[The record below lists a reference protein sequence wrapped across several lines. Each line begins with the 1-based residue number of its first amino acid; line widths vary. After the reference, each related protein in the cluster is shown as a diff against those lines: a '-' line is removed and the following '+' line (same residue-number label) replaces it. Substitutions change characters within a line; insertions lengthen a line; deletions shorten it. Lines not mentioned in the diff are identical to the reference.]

1 MKQYKGRGNA
11 IIEKSVKEGL
21 SEKLIFEQRH
31 EGGLEMGFWKY
42 LWKRIPGRGNSE

>member
-31 EGGLEMGFWKY
+31 EGSLEMGFWKY
-42 LWKRIPGRGNSE
+42 LWKRIPGRGNS